1 MIENCGLKKFQG
13 SLDPPLGS
21 NRRTSTSRL
30 LVAQTSSDSNATSG
44 QPMMEDQ
51 LVENASS
58 IDASEV
64 PNEVVNEIINEDIET
79 TPDVMIDSA
88 TTLVSE
94 EDQTED
100 SSPMMKKQRY
110 ESGTTSI
117 PGRTSD
123 SSSLVDSF
131 RNTED
136 GYDGGSSN
144 SGNECE
150 WLKDLEAEKP
160 KVS

>member
-1 MIENCGLKKFQG
+1 
-13 SLDPPLGS
+13 
-21 NRRTSTSRL
+21 
-30 LVAQTSSDSNATSG
+30 
-44 QPMMEDQ
+44 MMEDQ

-64 PNEVVNEIINEDIET
+64 PNEVVNEVINEDIET

-100 SSPMMKKQRY
+100 SSPIMKKQRY

>member
-1 MIENCGLKKFQG
+1 
-13 SLDPPLGS
+13 
-21 NRRTSTSRL
+21 
-30 LVAQTSSDSNATSG
+30 
-44 QPMMEDQ
+44 MMEDQ